1 LNIKYKMKN
10 FYIFGL
16 HRSGTNFLT
25 NLISQNYKNTIY
37 KSSNTNFSDDWKH
50 SFKGFLINDDSL
62 KIVIYKNV
70 NTWVES
76 VLIRRPYDG
85 HHIIKALEVQDND
98 KYITLQSMESKYF
111 FIDGKISLSHI
122 VESYVYF
129 YENYLNNDDNVIF
142 VKYEDLLHKE
152 GLERVM
158 KKLGKKFEIERE
170 TFITP
175 SKVTLSP
182 NFNEENKKYY
192 KEGKTI
198 FLPEECLMIIKNIV
212 GDRLN
217 KLEEKKI

>member
-1 LNIKYKMKN
+1 MKS

-25 NLISQNYKNTIY
+25 DLISQNYKNIIY
-37 KSSNTNFSDDWKH
+37 KSSNTNFNDDWKH
-50 SFKGFLINDDSL
+50 SFKGCFINDDSL
-62 KIVIYKNV
+62 KIVIYKNI

-85 HHIIKALEVQDND
+85 HHIIKAIERQDNE
-98 KYITLQSMESKYF
+98 KYKTLQSMESKYF

-122 VESYVYF
+122 VESYVHF
-129 YENYLNNDDNVIF
+129 YENYLKNDDNVVF

-158 KKLGKKFEIERE
+158 KKIGEKFDINKD

-175 SKVTLSP
+175 NKVSLSP
-182 NFNEENKKYY
+182 NFSEKDKKYY
-192 KEGKTI
+192 KEGNVM
-198 FLPEECLMIIKNIV
+198 FLPEECLTIIKNIV